1 MGMCDS
7 QELFSLSRK
16 TNRVKF
22 SQFDSGYKFTIGETF
37 MKITTFNV
45 NGLRAILN
53 KGILN
58 WLENDRPDV
67 LCLQEIKSHP
77 EQISEDVRNLGY
89 PYAIWNPAAKLGYS
103 GVVTYLSEFTADSN
117 IGLGNPRFDGEGR
130 VIWTQHDKFRL
141 YNIYFPNGQ
150 RSHERVEYKLEF
162 YAQLLEQCDE
172 LHEAGENIILT
183 GDFNTAHAEIDLAHP
198 KENSNTSG
206 FLPEER
212 VWIDYYLDHGFVDVY
227 RYLFPDRI
235 QYTWWSYVTRAR
247 ERNIGWR
254 FDYYLVS
261 RKLMDD
267 ISDVI
272 IHEDVMG
279 SDHCPVTLVLK

>member
-1 MGMCDS
+1 
-7 QELFSLSRK
+7 
-16 TNRVKF
+16 
-22 SQFDSGYKFTIGETF
+22 

-67 LCLQEIKSHP
+67 LCLQEIKSRP
-77 EQISEDVRNLGY
+77 EQISEDVRTLGY
-89 PYAIWNPAAKLGYS
+89 PYAIWNPAEKPGYS
-103 GVVTYLSEFTADSN
+103 GVVTYLSEFTPDSN
-117 IGLGNPRFDGEGR
+117 KGLGIQRFDGEGR
-130 VIWTQHDKFRL
+130 VIWTKHEKFRL

-150 RSHERVEYKLEF
+150 RSHERVEYKLDF
-162 YAQLLEQCDE
+162 YANLLEQCDK
-172 LHEAGENIILT
+172 LHDAGESIILT
-183 GDFNTAHAEIDLAHP
+183 GDFNTAHKEIDLAHP
-198 KENSNTSG
+198 SENSTTSG

-212 VWIDYYLDHGFVDVY
+212 VWLDHYLAHGFVDIY
-227 RYLFPDRI
+227 RFLFPDRI

-254 FDYYLVS
+254 IDYFLVS
-261 RKLMDD
+261 KQLLDD

-279 SDHCPVTLVLK
+279 SDHCPVTLILK